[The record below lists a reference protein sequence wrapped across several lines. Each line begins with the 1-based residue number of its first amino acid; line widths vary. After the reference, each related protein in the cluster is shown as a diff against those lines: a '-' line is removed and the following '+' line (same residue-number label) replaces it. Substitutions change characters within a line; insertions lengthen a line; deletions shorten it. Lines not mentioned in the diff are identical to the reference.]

1 MFLCIHAGPILV
13 LSYFIFFNFFCY
25 EVFLY
30 HHIPP
35 HTVIYVCLVPM
46 RLTCVCCVCRQYP
59 ALLQEWP
66 RLVTLTKLCMI
77 FIVMKSYSVGVTVR
91 TLLCVC
97 MCVWTTQLFAW
108 TRNCVKTKVC
118 ACIFSVLLTTLT
130 PVALAAPYGISLAES
145 LFVASMEVFF
155 LVMTV
160 AHATCLSR
168 TGVQNS
174 LDYYETDSC
183 GSGYHTH
190 TDRHSHSSGMQADT
204 HTREAPLAEGECV
217 EHSKVNFLNVKW
229 RRILLSL
236 NIHLSV
242 YVTLALLFC
251 TAFVV
256 ASVWISMQA
265 EVFQLARERECLLA
279 LPIDVQLKDVHAF
292 NSNNRVG
299 YNNNLKKIIAFSFRM
314 GADVGAVPRELS
326 LANVDAS
333 VQPTLNITGEASSG
347 EPLVSVVEDVLHL
360 QRRPL
365 RYGSRSTIIKKKTD
379 IETAREFI
387 IKGKEY
393 LTTLVLGRD
402 YAVNATATQ
411 NNPLAG
417 SQNAQQQQRRRLL
430 VHTQSQIH
438 RDENQ
443 SHTLKQLHLLVRHA
457 MEGKDPEQLTHC
469 LSFFHSGLDDTVTHC
484 SSFKVA
490 VFLLCLIVVVII
502 LTSAFNTR
510 SSDELNGNTSN
521 YPSKETV
528 TNTVHSLSHK
538 RVHTLPEFPRKYD
551 AYSDDHPEIVWSD
564 CSKIRNNSLFFSG
577 VMSGRQCTNH
587 SESHPLSRTFD
598 CRMYT
603 SCSPKL
609 QFVNQ
614 TSKPAV
620 VVSLTRDVDACDT
633 LDSFSLRSKCFDLED
648 FSEDNMFSFERM
660 ILQSAHGKQF
670 SDDAVSA
677 VEGSIPVELSN
688 PLRSIPYAWCWF
700 LVCVILIFLSFAV
713 FCFQVIDYRETFR
726 VIGRIHSIVLMADG
740 QLRAVSAQNPQ
751 HSTLDS
757 ILSKVEFF
765 QHSAISLSNVR
776 RR

>member
-1 MFLCIHAGPILV
+1 MEYLWLSLCLWRPWK
-13 LSYFIFFNFFCY
+13 F
-25 EVFLY
+25 
-30 HHIPP
+30 
-35 HTVIYVCLVPM
+35 
-46 RLTCVCCVCRQYP
+46 
-59 ALLQEWP
+59 
-66 RLVTLTKLCMI
+66 
-77 FIVMKSYSVGVTVR
+77 
-91 TLLCVC
+91 
-97 MCVWTTQLFAW
+97 
-108 TRNCVKTKVC
+108 
-118 ACIFSVLLTTLT
+118 
-130 PVALAAPYGISLAES
+130 
-145 LFVASMEVFF
+145 FF

-469 LSFFHSGLDDTVTHC
+469 LSFFFTVVWMTQLPT
-484 SSFKVA
+484 VA
-490 VFLLCLIVVVII
+490 AL
-502 LTSAFNTR
+502 
-510 SSDELNGNTSN
+510 
-521 YPSKETV
+521 
-528 TNTVHSLSHK
+528 
-538 RVHTLPEFPRKYD
+538 
-551 AYSDDHPEIVWSD
+551 
-564 CSKIRNNSLFFSG
+564 
-577 VMSGRQCTNH
+577 
-587 SESHPLSRTFD
+587 
-598 CRMYT
+598 
-603 SCSPKL
+603 KL
-609 QFVNQ
+609 QSSYFGI
-614 TSKPAV
+614 
-620 VVSLTRDVDACDT
+620 RHIDT
-633 LDSFSLRSKCFDLED
+633 
-648 FSEDNMFSFERM
+648 
-660 ILQSAHGKQF
+660 
-670 SDDAVSA
+670 
-677 VEGSIPVELSN
+677 
-688 PLRSIPYAWCWF
+688 
-700 LVCVILIFLSFAV
+700 
-713 FCFQVIDYRETFR
+713 
-726 VIGRIHSIVLMADG
+726 
-740 QLRAVSAQNPQ
+740 
-751 HSTLDS
+751 
-757 ILSKVEFF
+757 
-765 QHSAISLSNVR
+765 
-776 RR
+776 